1 MTYRGQVTDSGYSG
15 IFTFEGDWEK
25 DLKDKSSMR
34 PNLETSHAPLATV
47 RLFSLL
53 TYQCVRVGPRWD
65 QMAGFRGLKTL

>member
-1 MTYRGQVTDSGYSG
+1 VAYRRQVTDSGYSE

-65 QMAGFRGLKTL
+65 QMADFRGLKTL